1 MNFRPLRTLG
11 LLLTG
16 ILIVSCSGPGGV
28 IKAAPAF
35 RVEAYGNKGQF
46 IDLAAMKG
54 KVVMLDFWATW
65 CGPCRESMPH
75 VKAIYEELK
84 SKGFEVMG
92 VTAEER
98 ASVNK
103 FFTDHSVPYPIFL
116 DGDHS
121 VNEAYDI
128 NEIPTAVVIDR
139 QGNVVFSGHPED
151 AELRP
156 AIERALAQS

>member
-1 MNFRPLRTLG
+1 MNLRPFRNFG

-16 ILIVSCSGPGGV
+16 ILIVSCSGSGI

-35 RVEAYGNKGQF
+35 RVEALSNKGQF
-46 IDLAAMKG
+46 VDLPAMKG

-75 VKAIYEELK
+75 VKAIYDELK

-103 FFTDHSVPYPIFL
+103 FFVDHAVPYPIFL

-121 VNEAYDI
+121 VNDAYDI
-128 NEIPTAVVIDR
+128 SQIPTAVVIDR

-151 AELRP
+151 EGLRP
-156 AIERALAQS
+156 AIEKALASG